1 MFCLIS
7 QVGGVAQCLKVEP
20 NSVSGFFCCYFMK
33 MFMMYFKADLQ
44 GKKKKKSDLDIQFP

>member
-44 GKKKKKSDLDIQFP
+44 GKKIKKSDLDIQFP